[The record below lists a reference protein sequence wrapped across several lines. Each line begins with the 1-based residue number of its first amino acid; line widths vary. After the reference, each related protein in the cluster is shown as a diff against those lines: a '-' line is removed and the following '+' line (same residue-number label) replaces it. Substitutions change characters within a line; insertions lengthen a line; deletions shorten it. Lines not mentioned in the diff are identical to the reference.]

1 MKFIKSISTSTINVL
16 KCILDTVRFQ
26 CQSNTGRNLRRIMKK
41 MNISTV
47 DDIKIEDIQ
56 SLTYVDVPITDKWKI
71 VMASELMAA
80 KNGELTIKQF
90 SKEEVE
96 KILENITT

>member
-1 MKFIKSISTSTINVL
+1 MKFIESISISKKDVL

-41 MNISTV
+41 VNKSTV
-47 DDIKIEDIQ
+47 KDIKIKDIQ

-71 VMASELMAA
+71 DMASELLAA
-80 KNGELTIKQF
+80 KNGELPINQF

-96 KILENITT
+96 NILVNITT

>member
-1 MKFIKSISTSTINVL
+1 MKFIESISTSKKDVL

-41 MNISTV
+41 VNKSTV
-47 DDIKIEDIQ
+47 KDIQ
-56 SLTYVDVPITDKWKI
+56 IKDIHSLTYVDVPITDKWKI
-71 VMASELMAA
+71 DMASELLAA
-80 KNGELTIKQF
+80 KNGELTINQF

-96 KILENITT
+96 NILVNITT